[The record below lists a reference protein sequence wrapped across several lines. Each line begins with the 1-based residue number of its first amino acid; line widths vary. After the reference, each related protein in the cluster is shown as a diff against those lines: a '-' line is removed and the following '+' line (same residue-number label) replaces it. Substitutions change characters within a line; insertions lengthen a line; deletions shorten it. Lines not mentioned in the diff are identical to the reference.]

1 MPRFKSNN
9 LCQTKPKIKLER
21 YRQKTAKSSSAG
33 GYAPR
38 PPIASGIP
46 MPPSTALPMQIFGFE
61 PG

>member
-9 LCQTKPKIKLER
+9 LYQTKPKIKLVLP
-21 YRQKTAKSSSAG
+21 KNCKIW

-38 PPIASGIP
+38 PPMASGAP
-46 MPPSTALPMQIFGFE
+46 MPPSTALPLQIFGFE